1 MNDSADIKIAA
12 DRLQQALRQL
22 EDSLDPL
29 LAKVGRLEK
38 VASEADDFGKDR
50 ANLARKL
57 DEAAAREEAFKEKEA
72 EFSALADET
81 TGELDRVIRQVKM
94 ALGSVDNPGNTGR
107 SA

>member
-1 MNDSADIKIAA
+1 MC
-12 DRLQQALRQL
+12 
-22 EDSLDPL
+22 
-29 LAKVGRLEK
+29 
-38 VASEADDFGKDR
+38 
-50 ANLARKL
+50 
-57 DEAAAREEAFKEKEA
+57 EAAAREEAFKEKEA